1 MEFHLIYLLCL
12 CKLFNTQL
20 KVKYLR
26 IYWKHDI
33 MNIAVLKYLIYRF
46 SAILIKFL
54 ASHFI
59 DIDKLV
65 LKVFFFSFFNLFFS
79 FLNFKIFNSYMRSQT

>member
-1 MEFHLIYLLCL
+1 MEFNPIYPLCL
-12 CKLFNTQL
+12 WKLFNTQL
-20 KVKYLR
+20 KVKYLK
-26 IYWKHDI
+26 IYWKHDT
-33 MNIAVLKYLIYRF
+33 MKIAVLNYLIYRF

-65 LKVFFFSFFNLFFS
+65 LKVFF
-79 FLNFKIFNSYMRSQT
+79 